1 MGIKPAL
8 NQFNGGEISPNLEGR
23 TDWDKYNY
31 SAKLCK
37 NFIPLVEG
45 SLIRRGGSHF
55 IGFTKDKEKNII
67 GFSIYLNKD
76 VTPILTVNGTKI
88 TSFSKVVDG
97 GNYIFSTSVEFT
109 DGQEVKVVIEADG
122 YVTLEDTF
130 YSPDT
135 SKEYHLV
142 EKSVGNATLTV
153 IKSKEDIGLTIN
165 GTNTNPYTTFKG
177 NKVIIIATYNGNST
191 SDAIYLNEDITISIN
206 IVNGKPQI
214 AKENEPIVSAGT
226 RASGTAYLGAGRYRV
241 TAVGGGGFALYC
253 GPEWAWPWQNGDSG
267 ATVDAEFNL
276 QAGEYSWQ
284 CGKKSSIDWDVI
296 GTIEE
301 KREGEPSF
309 LKLGSANIVEA
320 SGGTS
325 GYYTKIPVAR
335 YDTSKATK
343 VYIAQ
348 NGTKGAKNGGP
359 QAMSALGEYGAGAV
373 LISIKESGDDFITE
387 TKASHDGLLKITYLG
402 ALDDYRI

>member
-76 VTPILTVNGTKI
+76 VTPTLTVNGTKI
-88 TSFSKVVDG
+88 TSFSKVVDS

-153 IKSKEDIGLTIN
+153 TKSKEDIGLTIN

-226 RASGTAYLGAGRYRV
+226 SASGTVYLGAGRYRI
-241 TAVGGGGFALYC
+241 TAVGGGG
-253 GPEWAWPWQNGDSG
+253 WAYYLGSGFTVKWYNGCSG
-267 ATVDAEFNL
+267 ATIDAEFNL
-276 QAGEYSWQ
+276 PAGEYSWQ
-284 CGKKSSIDWDVI
+284 CGKRAKTYYVFSGDPVRD
-296 GTIEE
+296 
-301 KREGEPSF
+301 RGEPSF
-309 LKLGSANIVEA
+309 LKFGTTEIVSA
-320 SGGTS
+320 GG
-325 GYYTKIPVAR
+325 GGNQNDVGVVK

-343 VYIAQ
+343 VYTSQ
-348 NGTKGAKNGGP
+348 NGVKGSAAGGN
-359 QAMSALGEYGAGAV
+359 QSMSAIGEYGAGGY
-373 LISIKESGDDFITE
+373 IEKTESSGGYVTIWFLDST
-387 TKASHDGLLKITYLG
+387 DGLLKITYLG
-402 ALDDYRI
+402 A

>member
-88 TSFSKVVDG
+88 TSFSKVVDS

-153 IKSKEDIGLTIN
+153 TKSKEDIGLTIN

-226 RASGTAYLGAGRYRV
+226 SSSGTVYLGAGRYRV
-241 TAVGGGGFALYC
+241 TVVGGGADGVIW
-253 GPEWAWPWQNGDSG
+253 GDTSSSKWSNGASG

-276 QAGEYSWQ
+276 QAGEYNWQ
-284 CGKKSSIDWDVI
+284 CGKRGKAEFSFNH
-296 GTIEE
+296 
-301 KREGEPSF
+301 GEPSF
-309 LKLGSANIVEA
+309 LKLGNAIIAYAN
-320 SGGTS
+320 GGRGQVGE
-325 GYYTKIPVAR
+325 GYSLDNNKAIKIYIAEKGKNGSDEGGAVAR
-335 YDTSKATK
+335 
-343 VYIAQ
+343 
-348 NGTKGAKNGGP
+348 
-359 QAMSALGEYGAGAV
+359 SAIGEYGRGLWIERIEKKSDTYKDETGQHPAV
-373 LISIKESGDDFITE
+373 YNVFFYDDT
-387 TKASHDGLLKITYLG
+387 DGLLRITYLG
-402 ALDDYRI
+402 A